1 MEDFMESKNNLIVVL
16 LIVLIGF
23 VAGVGLL
30 TGINNSVGNALSPL
44 NSRLSAIE
52 REQRSIES
60 KLNSQPNVNVST
72 PLADIQRDL
81 LQIQY
86 KMNTLGSNGGQQP
99 QQQQQQPPS
108 EDMNKVYNIPQGI
121 SSVLGNKNAPV
132 TITEF
137 SDFQCPFCAR
147 FYSVI
152 KDVLGAYPDK
162 VRVIIKNFPLPFHP
176 NARPAAKLAMAANEQ
191 GKFQGMMEALLTNG
205 GDVSDDKIKEY
216 AKSLGL
222 DYNKLMADYKNKDAQ
237 WEKQIQD
244 DFQLGGSV
252 DVRGTPT
259 FYLNGRKTN
268 SRDLASFKGQ
278 IDAILAGK

>member
-1 MEDFMESKNNLIVVL
+1 MENKNTLVIVL
-16 LIVLIGF
+16 LVILIG
-23 VAGVGLL
+23 GVSWVGVMM
-30 TGINNSVGNALSPL
+30 GINNAVGNALNPL
-44 NSRLSAIE
+44 NTKLSEID
-52 REQRSIES
+52 RTVKSIEN
-60 KLNSQPNVNVST
+60 KLNGQGLGMGNPS
-72 PLADIQRDL
+72 LAAIQGEL
-81 LQIQY
+81 AQIQ
-86 KMNTLGSNGGQQP
+86 NRISGGANAQQP
-99 QQQQQQPPS
+99 QQPPP
-108 EDMNKVYNIPQGI
+108 EDMNKVYAIDPGI
-121 SSVLGNKNAPV
+121 SSILGNKNAPV
-132 TITEF
+132 TIVEF

-147 FYSVI
+147 FYSAV
-152 KDVLGAYPDK
+152 KDVLAAYPDK

-191 GKFQGMMEALLTNG
+191 GKFQGMMESLLANG

-216 AKSLGL
+216 AKNLGL

-244 DFQLGGSV
+244 DMQLGESV

-268 SRDLASFKGQ
+268 ARDLASFKVQ